1 MGGPALPGPPSV
13 FSRLDTDHMERR
25 LVNEIPPDES
35 GFTLVEL
42 LVVVGI
48 IGVLIGIM
56 VPTLLS
62 ARTPAQ
68 DRQAQNLLRNSLT
81 AAKAVETSDGTGPT
95 PGSLR
100 GEEPAVTFL
109 ASSATAPANQRSV
122 SVANGSSGS
131 AWYLILASH
140 STSGRCF
147 ALLEQPGNAPQF
159 QRVDNATTCQADQ
172 FTPTAGWLTSWP

>member
-1 MGGPALPGPPSV
+1 M
-13 FSRLDTDHMERR
+13 
-25 LVNEIPPDES
+25 
-35 GFTLVEL
+35 VEL
-42 LVVVGI
+42 LVVIGI

-81 AAKAVETSDGTGPT
+81 AAKAVETSDGVSPT
-95 PGSLR
+95 MSTLT

-122 SVANGSSGS
+122 SVANGTTGS

-147 ALLEQPGNAPQF
+147 ALLEQPGSPPQF
-159 QRVDNATTCQADQ
+159 QRVDNATSCQADQ
-172 FTPTAGWLTSWP
+172 FTPSTGWLTSWP

>member
-1 MGGPALPGPPSV
+1 MRSQ
-13 FSRLDTDHMERR
+13 SRE
-25 LVNEIPPDES
+25 DES

-56 VPTLLS
+56 IPTLLS

-81 AAKAVETSDGTGPT
+81 AAKAGETADGVSPT
-95 PGSLR
+95 QASLAN
-100 GEEPAVTFL
+100 EESGVAFL
-109 ASSATAPANQRSV
+109 PSSATAPANHRNV
-122 SVANGSSGS
+122 SVTNGMVGTQ
-131 AWYLILASH
+131 WYLILTSS

-147 ALLEQPGNAPQF
+147 ALLEQPGTSPQF
-159 QRVDNATTCQADQ
+159 QRVDNAATCQADQ
-172 FTPTAGWLTSWP
+172 FTVGSGWAAAWP